1 MVGQHSSS
9 ISLRLRVNLRLPCS
23 LVNINQRCNRFPG
36 TRATHRQAALE
47 KLAIVDYMGKTNLQS
62 IWTPAFALLCIA
74 QFLGYAQNSV
84 LQPTF
89 PLYVA
94 QLGGSP
100 FVVGLVLG
108 SFAVTSIILRPVIGH
123 WADRWNEAGVMI
135 AGLLFMA
142 ASVLLCFFPSIE
154 ATMLANGLRG
164 IGWGGLNAAGY
175 TLLIVSSPEARRG
188 EASGFYSGIQGS
200 AAILFP
206 AVALWL
212 IYAPFGGFR
221 LVFGVAV
228 ALAVMGA
235 LAGLIMTRYIPRVS
249 HRQRLD
255 EFTPWW
261 RELFNFVDRDI
272 LPPSA
277 MLFFLNL
284 SFPAVS
290 SFIVLYAEE
299 IAIEDFGWY
308 FVMTGTTSLL
318 ARPLLGRASDRIGR
332 DRSMATGFTVQIAA
346 LVLLIIVSNLLG
358 MIVSG
363 ILYMLGNAIGSSAAL
378 ALALERANPQRR
390 GKAMATFSVAY
401 PLSYGIGSLVTGSA
415 VEILGYIGM
424 FFFVAGLAV
433 LGLVFA
439 LLNAA
444 KLR

>member
-1 MVGQHSSS
+1 M
-9 ISLRLRVNLRLPCS
+9 
-23 LVNINQRCNRFPG
+23 
-36 TRATHRQAALE
+36 AT
-47 KLAIVDYMGKTNLQS
+47 TNPQS

-74 QFLGYAQNSV
+74 QFLGYAQNSI

-89 PLYVA
+89 PLYVT

-100 FVVGLVLG
+100 FIVGLVLG

-142 ASVLLCFFPSIE
+142 ASLLLCFLPSIE

-175 TLLIVSSPEARRG
+175 TLLAVSAPQARRG
-188 EASGFYSGIQGS
+188 EASGYYSGIQGS
-200 AAILFP
+200 ATILFP

-221 LVFGVAV
+221 LVFGLAV
-228 ALAVMGA
+228 ALAIMGA
-235 LAGLIMTRYIPRVS
+235 VAGLVMTRYIPGVA
-249 HRQRLD
+249 HRRRLD

-272 LPPSA
+272 WPPSA

-284 SFPAVS
+284 SLPAMS

-299 IAIEDFGWY
+299 IAIENFGWY
-308 FVMTGTTSLL
+308 FVATGTTNLL
-318 ARPLLGRASDRIGR
+318 ARPLLGRASDKIGHG
-332 DRSMATGFTVQIAA
+332 RSMAAGFTVQIAA
-346 LVLLIIVSNLLG
+346 LVLLIIFSNLFG
-358 MIVSG
+358 TVISG
-363 ILYMLGNAIGSSAAL
+363 ILYMLGIAIGSSTAL

-401 PLSYGIGSLVTGSA
+401 PLSYGIGSLVTGSV
-415 VEILGYIGM
+415 VEILGYTGM
-424 FFFVAGLAV
+424 FVFVAGLAA